1 MSEPEIIDPITLRP
15 DANTPEEQMVCEL
28 VYQFKLH
35 VRIHIKLNNSFP
47 YSRRIYL
54 APPSF
59 HKYLSNYAIAY
70 TKQ

>member
-1 MSEPEIIDPITLRP
+1 MSEPEMIDPITLRP
-15 DANTPEEQMVCEL
+15 DVNTPEEQMVCEL

-35 VRIHIKLNNSFP
+35 VRIHFKLTNT
-47 YSRRIYL
+47 RQRYL